1 VNLLDSI
8 SSGWIRGDI
17 NFNPSSSRVESEREN
32 NWWKGGVFFK
42 AVSRFKLIAGKW
54 ERERERERVDYMII
68 LYIILFNKIQVFGG
82 SMGSSVFPI

>member
-1 VNLLDSI
+1 MI
-8 SSGWIRGDI
+8 STSTRRRRESKARGRTI
-17 NFNPSSSRVESEREN
+17 GGR
-32 NWWKGGVFFK
+32 GGVFFK